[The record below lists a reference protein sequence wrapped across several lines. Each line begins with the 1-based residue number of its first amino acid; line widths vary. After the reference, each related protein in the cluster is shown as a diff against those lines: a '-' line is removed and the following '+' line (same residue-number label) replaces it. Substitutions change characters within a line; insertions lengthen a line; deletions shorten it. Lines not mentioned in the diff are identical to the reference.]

1 MFNTD
6 KNRYKHKIDNRKNS
20 REREEEVRDK
30 GKVGN

>member
-1 MFNTD
+1 MIKTS
-6 KNRYKHKIDNRKNS
+6 KNNLLYKIEYRKNS